1 MGHEWGMALTNSM
14 TLITGASGGIG
25 EATALK
31 LAQSGAGLVLA
42 ARRADRLN
50 EIAKQCREL
59 GAREVFTHRLDV
71 TNLESV
77 EAIFKSRDLLEP
89 LSRLSVL
96 VNNAG
101 LAKGFEPLD
110 TASIEDWQTM
120 IDTNVTGLLYV
131 TRLALPI
138 IKKNRGHIV
147 NIGSVAGRWT
157 YPGGA
162 VYCASKAA
170 VRALTEG
177 LRMDLQGSRVRVT
190 NIEPGMVETDF
201 SKVRFGSEELA
212 KKVYAN
218 FTALS
223 PEDIAECISWSL
235 SRPAHVNIQEM
246 IVFPT
251 DQAGVS
257 QIYREP
263 AKTT

>member
-1 MGHEWGMALTNSM
+1 MSLQNSM
-14 TLITGASGGIG
+14 ALITGASGGIG

-31 LAQSGAGLVLA
+31 LSESGAGLILA
-42 ARRADRLN
+42 ARRTDRL
-50 EIAKQCREL
+50 EKIATRCREA
-59 GAREVFTHRLDV
+59 GAREVFTHELDV
-71 TNLESV
+71 TDRKSV
-77 EAIFKSRDLLEP
+77 ETFFRSPDLVEP

-101 LAKGFEPLD
+101 LAKGVEPLD
-110 TASIEDWQTM
+110 NGNVDDWQTM
-120 IDTNVTGLLYV
+120 MDTNVMGLLYV
-131 TRLALPI
+131 TRLALPTV
-138 IKKNRGHIV
+138 KKNRGHIV

-170 VRALTEG
+170 VRAVTEG

-201 SKVRFGSEELA
+201 SKVRFNSEELA
-212 KKVYAN
+212 KKVYAG

-223 PEDIAECISWSL
+223 AEDIAECISWSL

-263 AKTT
+263 LKTT